1 MPLTRIK
8 STAIGDNTIT
18 DSKITGGGIAPTGTI
33 LPYSSETAPTG
44 WFICDGR
51 TVSRT
56 TYSDLFAV
64 LSTNWGYGDNS
75 TTFNIPDLRGRFLRG
90 HDDGNGN
97 DPDAASRTASNTG
110 GATGD
115 NVGSVQSDSIY
126 DHSHQTPIIYSAS
139 ASATN
144 NMGIV
149 TGQSSPT
156 QAPGRFNVSAYK
168 SSGDAYSNFN
178 YSPTKVDYSGQ
189 AINFVNTGVTPSE
202 IDGDSHPKNANVNYI
217 IKF

>member
-18 DSKITGGGIAPTGTI
+18 DNKITGGGIAPTGTI

-115 NVGSVQSDSIY
+115 NVGSVQGFSTQSHTHYLESWYGINGGGEANPRNQGYGNAGPYGNSI
-126 DHSHQTPIIYSAS
+126 
-139 ASATN
+139 
-144 NMGIV
+144 
-149 TGQSSPT
+149 PT
-156 QAPGRFNVSAYK
+156 QTQ
-168 SSGDAYSNFN
+168 SGTTSTETR
-178 YSPTKVDYSGQ
+178 P
-189 AINFVNTGVTPSE
+189 I
-202 IDGDSHPKNANVNYI
+202 NANVNYI